1 MPLDVLGHL
10 IHQVQLQ
17 RPKELGVMMSDV
29 SLYRFEKLFL
39 RTACE
44 LRPALAFGD
53 PPAAFVDRGYS
64 ALVNAVQLHFACP
77 TENAVSCYPGVH
89 AQEKTTS
96 TLSIRFQN
104 VAAVRTRH

>member
-17 RPKELGVMMSDV
+17 RPKELGMMMSDV
-29 SLYRFEKLFL
+29 PLYRFEELFL

-44 LRPALAFGD
+44 LRPALAFRD
-53 PPAAFVDRGYS
+53 PPMAFIDRGYS
-64 ALVNAVQLHFACP
+64 APVNTVQPHFACP
-77 TENAVSCYPGVH
+77 TENAISCYPGVH
-89 AQEKTTS
+89 GAQETTS

-104 VAAVRTRH
+104 VAAV